1 MARRLFCGSFEEPRI
16 ISPNLFSKERPFY
29 YDLGLSDSNRFY
41 KRLFLVIPSL
51 FLIIPSYG
59 FGGFLPQYVVTH
71 SVSDD
76 DYNFMSVDIYQ
87 AIGSFE
93 FVRFI
98 LIFIITI
105 FFVVSIINIFP
116 KKNYMI
122 QRIFGI
128 TILLTLLLLVD
139 FSLMPMLLGTTL
151 GATGWLGFSVIC
163 LYGIVFF
170 INTVQS
176 SVKKIKQE
184 LYGELTEDKT
194 PLVAKIW
201 QRLKQFWLVLSVLL
215 ILNILI
221 FRIGMWGS
229 FSIWC
234 FAWLFAGPIYFGMLT
249 LFICGP
255 MKLYISTFYFA
266 KYSEQYRGLWRVSD
280 EQWYGKRK
288 AKKLAKKQL
297 KQEKRAK

>member
-1 MARRLFCGSFEEPRI
+1 MTRRLFCASFEESRI

-59 FGGFLPQYVVTH
+59 FGGFLPKYVVTH

-163 LYGIVFF
+163 LYGLVFF

-184 LYGELTEDKT
+184 LYGELIEDNT

-215 ILNILI
+215 VLNILI

-229 FSIWC
+229 FSVWR

-266 KYSEQYRGLWRVSD
+266 KYSEQYRVLWRVSD

-297 KQEKRAK
+297 QQEKRGK

>member
-1 MARRLFCGSFEEPRI
+1 MTRRLFCASFEESRI

-59 FGGFLPQYVVTH
+59 FGGFLPKYVVTH

-139 FSLMPMLLGTTL
+139 FSL
-151 GATGWLGFSVIC
+151 
-163 LYGIVFF
+163 
-170 INTVQS
+170 
-176 SVKKIKQE
+176 
-184 LYGELTEDKT
+184 
-194 PLVAKIW
+194 
-201 QRLKQFWLVLSVLL
+201 
-215 ILNILI
+215 
-221 FRIGMWGS
+221 
-229 FSIWC
+229 
-234 FAWLFAGPIYFGMLT
+234 
-249 LFICGP
+249 
-255 MKLYISTFYFA
+255 
-266 KYSEQYRGLWRVSD
+266 
-280 EQWYGKRK
+280 
-288 AKKLAKKQL
+288 
-297 KQEKRAK
+297 

>member
-1 MARRLFCGSFEEPRI
+1 MAKRLFGASFTESQG
-16 ISPNLFSKERPFY
+16 ISPNLFSKNTPFSY
-29 YDLGLSDSNRFY
+29 SLGSMDSDNFFQRLSVII
-41 KRLFLVIPSL
+41 LVVCFSVI
-51 FLIIPSYG
+51 SYG
-59 FGGFLPQYVVTH
+59 FGGFLPKYVVTH

-87 AIGSFE
+87 AIGGFE

-163 LYGIVFF
+163 LYGLVFF
-170 INTVQS
+170 INTVQKKQ
-176 SVKKIKQE
+176 KKIKQE
-184 LYGELTEDKT
+184 LYGEVIEEKT

-201 QRLKQFWLVLSVLL
+201 PRLKQFWLVLSVLL
-215 ILNILI
+215 VLNILI

-229 FSIWC
+229 FSVWR
-234 FAWLFAGPIYFGMLT
+234 FAWLLAGPIYFGMLT

-266 KYSEQYRGLWRVSD
+266 KYSEQYRILWRVTD
-280 EQWYGKRK
+280 EKWYGKRK

-297 KQEKRAK
+297 KQEKRGK

>member
-1 MARRLFCGSFEEPRI
+1 
-16 ISPNLFSKERPFY
+16 
-29 YDLGLSDSNRFY
+29 
-41 KRLFLVIPSL
+41 
-51 FLIIPSYG
+51 
-59 FGGFLPQYVVTH
+59 
-71 SVSDD
+71 
-76 DYNFMSVDIYQ
+76 
-87 AIGSFE
+87 
-93 FVRFI
+93 
-98 LIFIITI
+98 
-105 FFVVSIINIFP
+105 
-116 KKNYMI
+116 MI
-122 QRIFGI
+122 QRIFGMI
-128 TILLTLLLLVD
+128 ILLTLLLLVD

-163 LYGIVFF
+163 LYGLVFF

-184 LYGELTEDKT
+184 LYGELIENKT

-215 ILNILI
+215 VLNILI

-229 FSIWC
+229 FSVWR
-234 FAWLFAGPIYFGMLT
+234 FAWLFAGPIYFGILT

-266 KYSEQYRGLWRVSD
+266 KYSEQYRILWRVTD
-280 EQWYGKRK
+280 EKWYGKRK

-297 KQEKRAK
+297 KQEKRGK